1 MFLVPILTI
10 VYFGKLSLE
19 LQFCIVLML
28 PREAHFIRKGKF

>member
-10 VYFGKLSLE
+10 MYFWKLSLE
-19 LQFCIVLML
+19 VHFCIIHML